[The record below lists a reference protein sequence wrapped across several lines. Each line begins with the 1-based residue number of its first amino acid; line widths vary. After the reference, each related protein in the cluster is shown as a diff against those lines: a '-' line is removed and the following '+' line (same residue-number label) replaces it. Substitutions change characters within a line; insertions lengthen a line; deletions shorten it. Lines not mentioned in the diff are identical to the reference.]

1 MILTEKE
8 NTILKDLQTQ
18 ERSVW
23 NTTTCVLPQ
32 QKTAA

>member
-8 NTILKDLQTQ
+8 TTILKDLQTQ
-18 ERSVW
+18 ENAWTIITSAPA
-23 NTTTCVLPQ
+23 L